1 MARPKGK
8 RKQAR
13 ISVSFEDTD
22 YVMLCALAQR
32 HNVSV
37 AWIVRQGVHGLIE
50 QEKTK
55 QTNLQ
60 LPLISSLPRQ
70 DYAELK

>member
-1 MARPKGK
+1 MR
-8 RKQAR
+8 RVRYQAR
-13 ISVSFEDTD
+13 ISVSFDDTD

-32 HNVSV
+32 HKVSV

-50 QEKTK
+50 QEKTR

-60 LPLISSLPRQ
+60 LPLISSMARH